1 MSIKRVKTLLDR
13 LNDHCAETLDA
24 AAGFASGR
32 THYEVAIEHMLIK
45 LLEDGSG
52 DLARIFR
59 ALNIDADALWQG
71 MLQHLSKNRSGNA
84 GNPSFSPFML
94 QWFEQAWLNASLY
107 YGHDRIRSGVLFDA
121 LLEMTDRLPGGHF
134 ALLDGISQET
144 LRQEFNA
151 ITQGSVE
158 SLASKHTAPT
168 AASATATD
176 KPGRPGAA
184 ISATPDGGAL
194 AQFTIDVTARARA
207 GEIDPVFGRDN
218 EIRQMVDI
226 LSRRRKNNPILVG
239 EPGVG
244 KTALVEGLALRM
256 VEGKVPEE
264 LLNVSLNIL
273 DLGLLQAGAGVKG
286 EFEKRLKQ
294 VIDEVKMSPV
304 PIILFID
311 EAHTLIGAGGDAGGS
326 DAANLLKPALARGE
340 LRTIAATTWSEYK
353 KYFERDAALARR
365 FQIVKVE
372 EPDIA
377 TAITML
383 SGLKDFYQNHHRV
396 LITDAAIKAAV
407 ELSSRYITGRQLPD
421 KAIDLLDTAAARVRM
436 GQATPPAKVEIAE
449 AQLAHIA
456 RRLSHLDAERKQG
469 ITPPPALLEELNV
482 EMARLQTEL
491 VEARLQ
497 WQIELALVLKLHE
510 HRPAIGEDKDAA
522 AQELTPDMR
531 SNLAA
536 ARQELKANQGKTPY
550 VYSEVDAS
558 VVASVVSD
566 WTGVPVGSMVSDLAL
581 ALLEFDDKMI
591 GRVVGQ
597 DQSVAKIGKTLRARA
612 AGLTRSDAP
621 LGVFLLAGPSGVGK
635 TETARALAEYLFG
648 GERFLIS
655 INMSEYQEAHTVSQ
669 LKGSPPGYVGYGEG
683 GVLTEAVRQ
692 RPYSVVL
699 LDEIE
704 KAHPD
709 VAVMFFQVFDR
720 GVMRDG
726 EGREIDFTNTVILMT
741 SNLGADTTMDMW
753 QKQTTPD
760 IEASPLAEEAPAKG
774 KKSAKA
780 KIDAE
785 QAVLEAIAKAD
796 EAATELPPLSID
808 TVEMAIQQ
816 DLLRFFPQALL
827 ARMQVIP
834 YLPLDKPA
842 LKQIVMLKLDKVALR
857 LQHTH
862 KMQMRCQPE
871 VIEHLAELCQRPEL
885 GARHVD
891 ALIDRQLLPSIARTL
906 LGFMVDD
913 NVPDILSLM
922 MDDNKQ
928 ITCDFLDLAEEVKSS
943 AAVAQAEQVG
953 AA

>member
-1 MSIKRVKTLLDR
+1 MSIQRVKTLLER

-32 THYEVAIEHMLIK
+32 THYEVSIEHLLIK

-52 DLARIFR
+52 DLTRIFR
-59 ALNIDADALWQG
+59 AFNIDADALWQG
-71 MLQHLSKNRSGNA
+71 MLQHLAKNRSGNA
-84 GNPSFSPFML
+84 GKPSFSPFML
-94 QWFEQAWLNASLY
+94 QWFEQAWINASLY

-134 ALLDGISQET
+134 SQLEGISQEV
-144 LRQEFNA
+144 LRKEFKA
-151 ITQGSVE
+151 ITEGSVE
-158 SLASKHTAPT
+158 SIAP
-168 AASATATD
+168 AQPASANENM
-176 KPGRPGAA
+176 GRPGAA
-184 ISATPDGGAL
+184 ISAKPDGGAL

-256 VEGKVPEE
+256 VQGKVPAE
-264 LLNVSLNIL
+264 LCNVSLNIL

-365 FQIVKVE
+365 FQLIKVE

-383 SGLKDFYQNHHRV
+383 SGLKDFYQSHHNV
-396 LITDAAIKAAV
+396 LITDEAIKAAV

-449 AQLAHIA
+449 AELAHIA
-456 RRLSHLDAERKQG
+456 RRLSHLEEESEQG
-469 ITPPPALLEELNV
+469 IEPAAALIEELNA
-482 EMARLQTEL
+482 EMARLQSDL

-497 WQIELALVLKLHE
+497 WQIELALVMKLQE
-510 HRPAIGEDKDAA
+510 QRPEMSDDKEASVKVVTA
-522 AQELTPDMR
+522 EMR

-536 ARQELKANQGKTPY
+536 ARQELKSNQGRSPY

-566 WTGVPVGSMVSDLAL
+566 WTGVPVGSMVSDLAI
-581 ALLEFDDKMI
+581 ALLEFDDKLV

-597 DQSVAKIGKTLRARA
+597 DQAVEKIGKTLRARA

-635 TETARALAEYLFG
+635 TETARAIAEYLFG

-720 GVMRDG
+720 GIMRDG
-726 EGREIDFTNTVILMT
+726 EGREIDFTNTVIIMT
-741 SNLGADTTMDMW
+741 SNLGSDHIMELW
-753 QKQTTPD
+753 QDHLSAQSDEVVPATP
-760 IEASPLAEEAPAKG
+760 ETPAKG
-774 KKSAKA
+774 KKAAKTKTA
-780 KIDAE
+780 DAE
-785 QAVLEAIAKAD
+785 KVVMDNIAAAD
-796 EAATELPPLSID
+796 EPPLLSID
-808 TVEMAIQQ
+808 KVEVEIQPE
-816 DLLRFFPQALL
+816 LLRFFPQALL

-834 YLPLDKPA
+834 FLPLDKQS
-842 LKQIVMLKLDKVALR
+842 LKQIVMLKLDKVAQR
-857 LQHTH
+857 LQETH

-891 ALIDRQLLPSIARTL
+891 ALIDRQLLPNVARTL
-906 LGFMVDD
+906 LGFMVED
-913 NVPDILSLM
+913 NIPDILSLV
-922 MDDNKQ
+922 MDENKQ
-928 ITCDFLDLAEEVKSS
+928 IACDFIDLAEGAKVNKDLTSS
-943 AAVAQAEQVG
+943 GQVVT
-953 AA
+953 A

>member
-1 MSIKRVKTLLDR
+1 MSITRIKTLLER

-32 THYEVAIEHMLIK
+32 THYEVSIEHMLIK

-52 DLARIFR
+52 DLTRIFR
-59 ALNIDADALWQG
+59 AFNIDADTLWQG
-71 MLQHLSKNRSGNA
+71 MLQHLAKNRSGNS
-84 GNPSFSPFML
+84 GKPSFSPFML
-94 QWFEQAWLNASLY
+94 QWFEQAWINASLY
-107 YGHDRIRSGVLFDA
+107 YGHDHIRSGVLFDA
-121 LLEMTDRLPGGHF
+121 LLEIKDRLPGGHF
-134 ALLDGISQET
+134 SLLDGVSQET
-144 LRQEFNA
+144 LRQEFKA
-151 ITQGSVE
+151 ITEGSVE
-158 SLASKHTAPT
+158 SLAATQKQTSS
-168 AASATATD
+168 ASEGA
-176 KPGRPGAA
+176 GRPGAA

-256 VEGKVPEE
+256 VEGKVPQE

-365 FQIVKVE
+365 FQLIKVE

-383 SGLKDFYQNHHRV
+383 SGLKDFYQNHHNV
-396 LITDAAIKAAV
+396 LITDEAIKAAV

-449 AQLAHIA
+449 AELAHIV
-456 RRLSHLDAERKQG
+456 RRMAHLDEESKQG
-469 ITPPPALLEELNV
+469 IEPAVALIDELNA
-482 EMARLQTEL
+482 EMARLQTDL
-491 VEARLQ
+491 AEARLQ
-497 WQIELALVLKLHE
+497 WQIELALVMKLQE
-510 HRPAIGEDKDAA
+510 QRPAMKGEQDAA
-522 AQELTPDMR
+522 VRDVTPEMR

-536 ARQELKANQGKTPY
+536 ARSELKANQGKSPY

-566 WTGVPVGSMVSDLAL
+566 WTGVPVGSMVSDLAI
-581 ALLEFDDKMI
+581 ALLEFDEKLV
-591 GRVVGQ
+591 GRVVGE
-597 DQSVAKIGKTLRARA
+597 DQAVAKIGKTLRARA

-635 TETARALAEYLFG
+635 TETARAIAEYIFG

-726 EGREIDFTNTVILMT
+726 EGREIDFTNTVIIMT
-741 SNLGADTTMDMW
+741 SNLGSDHIMELW
-753 QKQTTPD
+753 QDHLAANSDEAETP
-760 IEASPLAEEAPAKG
+760 AAEVPAKG
-774 KKSAKA
+774 KKAAKA
-780 KIDAE
+780 KTADAE
-785 QAVLEAIAKAD
+785 KAVMGAIASAD
-796 EAATELPPLSID
+796 ELPPLSID
-808 TVEMAIQQ
+808 KIEAEIQP
-816 DLLRFFPQALL
+816 DLLKFFPQALL

-834 YLPLDKPA
+834 FLPLDKQA
-842 LKQIVMLKLDKVALR
+842 LKQIVMLKLDKVAQR
-857 LQHTH
+857 LKETH

-891 ALIDRQLLPSIARTL
+891 ALIDRQLLPNVARTL
-906 LGFMVDD
+906 LGFMVED
-913 NVPDILSLM
+913 NIPDILSLV
-922 MDDNKQ
+922 MDENKQ
-928 ITCDFLDLAEEVKSS
+928 MSCDFLDLEEGDKGKKADTASGQ
-943 AAVAQAEQVG
+943 VATA
-953 AA
+953 

>member
-1 MSIKRVKTLLDR
+1 MSITRIKTLLER

-32 THYEVAIEHMLIK
+32 THYEVSIEHMLIK

-52 DLARIFR
+52 DLTRIFR
-59 ALNIDADALWQG
+59 AFNIDADTLWQG
-71 MLQHLSKNRSGNA
+71 MLQHLAKNRSGNS
-84 GNPSFSPFML
+84 GKPSFSPFML
-94 QWFEQAWLNASLY
+94 QWFEQAWINASLY
-107 YGHDRIRSGVLFDA
+107 YGHDHIRSGVLFDA
-121 LLEMTDRLPGGHF
+121 LLEIKDRLPGGHF
-134 ALLDGISQET
+134 SLLDGVSQET
-144 LRQEFNA
+144 LRQEFKA
-151 ITQGSVE
+151 ITEGSVE
-158 SLASKHTAPT
+158 SLAATQKQTSS
-168 AASATATD
+168 ASEGA
-176 KPGRPGAA
+176 GRPGAA

-256 VEGKVPEE
+256 VEGKVPQE

-365 FQIVKVE
+365 FQLIKVE

-383 SGLKDFYQNHHRV
+383 SGLKDFYQNHHNV
-396 LITDAAIKAAV
+396 LITDEAIKAAV

-449 AQLAHIA
+449 AELAHIV
-456 RRLSHLDAERKQG
+456 RRMAHLDEESKQG
-469 ITPPPALLEELNV
+469 IEPAVALIDELNA
-482 EMARLQTEL
+482 EMARLQTDL
-491 VEARLQ
+491 AEARLQ
-497 WQIELALVLKLHE
+497 WQIELALVMKLQE
-510 HRPAIGEDKDAA
+510 QRPAMKGEQDAA
-522 AQELTPDMR
+522 VRDVTPEMR

-536 ARQELKANQGKTPY
+536 ARSELKANQGKSPY

-566 WTGVPVGSMVSDLAL
+566 WTGVPVGSMVSDLAI
-581 ALLEFDDKMI
+581 ALLEFDEKLV

-597 DQSVAKIGKTLRARA
+597 DQAVAKIGKTLRARA

-635 TETARALAEYLFG
+635 TETARAIAEYIFG

-726 EGREIDFTNTVILMT
+726 EGREIDFTNTVIIMT
-741 SNLGADTTMDMW
+741 SNLGSDHIMELW
-753 QKQTTPD
+753 QDHLAANSDEAETP
-760 IEASPLAEEAPAKG
+760 AAEVPAKG
-774 KKSAKA
+774 KKAAKA
-780 KIDAE
+780 KTADAE
-785 QAVLEAIAKAD
+785 KAVMGAIASAD
-796 EAATELPPLSID
+796 ELPPLSID
-808 TVEMAIQQ
+808 KIEAEIQP
-816 DLLRFFPQALL
+816 DLLKFFPQALL

-834 YLPLDKPA
+834 FLPLDKQA
-842 LKQIVMLKLDKVALR
+842 LKQIVMLKLDKVAQR
-857 LQHTH
+857 LKETH

-891 ALIDRQLLPSIARTL
+891 ALIDRQLLPNVARTL
-906 LGFMVDD
+906 LGFMVED
-913 NVPDILSLM
+913 NIPDILSLV
-922 MDDNKQ
+922 MDENKQ
-928 ITCDFLDLAEEVKSS
+928 MSCDFLDLEEGDKGKKADTASGQ
-943 AAVAQAEQVG
+943 VATA
-953 AA
+953 

>member
-1 MSIKRVKTLLDR
+1 MSITRIKTLLER

-32 THYEVAIEHMLIK
+32 THYEVSVEHMLIK
-45 LLEDGSG
+45 FLEDGSG
-52 DLARIFR
+52 DLTRIFR
-59 ALNIDADALWQG
+59 AFNIDADALWQG
-71 MLQHLSKNRSGNA
+71 MLQHLAKNRSGNS
-84 GNPSFSPFML
+84 GKPSFSPFML
-94 QWFEQAWLNASLY
+94 QWFEQAWINASLY
-107 YGHDRIRSGVLFDA
+107 YGHDHIRSGVLFDA
-121 LLEMTDRLPGGHF
+121 LLEIKDRLPGGHF
-134 ALLDGISQET
+134 SLLDGISQET
-144 LRQEFNA
+144 LRKEFKS
-151 ITQGSVE
+151 ITEGSVE
-158 SLASKHTAPT
+158 SQVSTQKQNS
-168 AASATATD
+168 AASEGA
-176 KPGRPGAA
+176 GRPGTA

-244 KTALVEGLALRM
+244 KTALVEGLALRI

-264 LLNVSLNIL
+264 LRNVGLNIL

-294 VIDEVKMSPV
+294 VIDEVKMSPI

-365 FQIVKVE
+365 FQLIKVE

-383 SGLKDFYQNHHRV
+383 SGLKDFYQNHHNV
-396 LITDAAIKAAV
+396 LITDEAIKAAV

-449 AQLAHIA
+449 AELAHIL
-456 RRLSHLDAERKQG
+456 RRMAHLDEESKQG
-469 ITPPPALLEELNV
+469 IEPAVALIDELNA
-482 EMARLQTEL
+482 EMTRLKSEL
-491 VEARLQ
+491 AEARLQ
-497 WQIELALVLKLHE
+497 WQIELALVMKLQE
-510 HRPAIGEDKDAA
+510 QRPAMKGDKEAA
-522 AQELTPDMR
+522 VRDVTPEMR

-536 ARQELKANQGKTPY
+536 ARSELKANQGKSPY
-550 VYSEVDAS
+550 VYSEVDAG

-566 WTGVPVGSMVSDLAL
+566 WTGVPVGSMVSDLAI
-581 ALLEFDDKMI
+581 ALLEFDDKLV

-597 DQSVAKIGKTLRARA
+597 DQAVAKIGKTLRARA

-635 TETARALAEYLFG
+635 TETARAIAEYIFG

-726 EGREIDFTNTVILMT
+726 EGREIDFTNTVIIMT
-741 SNLGADTTMDMW
+741 SNLGSDHIMELW
-753 QKQTTPD
+753 QDHLAANSDEAETPV
-760 IEASPLAEEAPAKG
+760 AEVPAKG
-774 KKSAKA
+774 KKAAKA
-780 KIDAE
+780 KTGEAE
-785 QAVLEAIAKAD
+785 KAVMDAIASAD
-796 EAATELPPLSID
+796 ELPPLSID
-808 TVEMAIQQ
+808 KIEAEIQP
-816 DLLRFFPQALL
+816 DLLKFFPQALL

-834 YLPLDKPA
+834 FLPLDKQA
-842 LKQIVMLKLDKVALR
+842 LKQIVMLKLDKVAQR
-857 LQHTH
+857 LKDTH

-891 ALIDRQLLPSIARTL
+891 ALIDRQLLPNVARTL
-906 LGFMVDD
+906 LGFMVED
-913 NVPDILSLM
+913 NIPDILSLV
-922 MDDNKQ
+922 MDENKQ
-928 ITCDFLDLAEEVKSS
+928 MSCDFLDLEEDDKGKKADTASGQ
-943 AAVAQAEQVG
+943 VATA
-953 AA
+953 

>member
-1 MSIKRVKTLLDR
+1 MSIQRVKTLLDR
-13 LNDHCAETLDA
+13 LNDHCADTLDA
-24 AAGFASGR
+24 AAGFATAR
-32 THYEVAIEHMLIK
+32 THYEVSIEHLLIK

-59 ALNIDADALWQG
+59 AFNIDADALWQG
-71 MLQHLSKNRSGNA
+71 MLHHLAKNRSGNT
-84 GNPSFSPFML
+84 GKPSFSPFML
-94 QWFEQAWLNASLY
+94 QWFEQAWINASLY
-107 YGHDRIRSGVLFDA
+107 YGHDHIRSGVLFDA
-121 LLEMTDRLPGGHF
+121 LLEMTGRLPGGHF
-134 ALLDGISQET
+134 ALLENISQDV
-144 LRQEFNA
+144 LRKDFKA
-151 ITQGSVE
+151 ITEGSVE
-158 SLASKHTAPT
+158 SLASKQSPQKSEGTE
-168 AASATATD
+168 
-176 KPGRPGAA
+176 RPGAA
-184 ISATPDGGAL
+184 ISAKPDGGAL

-256 VEGKVPEE
+256 VEGKVPQE

-294 VIDEVKMSPV
+294 VIDEVKLSPT

-365 FQIVKVE
+365 FQLIKVE

-383 SGLKDFYQNHHRV
+383 SGLKDFYQSHHRV
-396 LITDAAIKAAV
+396 LITDEAIKAAV

-449 AQLAHIA
+449 AELAHLS
-456 RRLSHLDAERKQG
+456 RRLAHLQEEHEQG
-469 ITPPPALLEELNV
+469 ITPPATLVEELNGTM
-482 EMARLQTEL
+482 ERLQAEL

-497 WQIELALVLKLHE
+497 WQIELALVLKLQDQ
-510 HRPAIGEDKDAA
+510 RPAFGSDKNATR
-522 AQELTPDMR
+522 QEVSAETRSALT
-531 SNLAA
+531 A
-536 ARQELKANQGKTPY
+536 ARQELKDNQGKSPY
-550 VYSEVDAS
+550 VFSEVDAS

-566 WTGVPVGSMVSDLAL
+566 WTGVPVGSMVSDLAI
-581 ALLEFDDKMI
+581 ALLAFDEKLI

-597 DQSVAKIGKTLRARA
+597 DQGVAKIGKTLRARA

-635 TETARALAEYLFG
+635 TETARAVAEYIFG

-709 VAVMFFQVFDR
+709 VAAMFYQVFDR
-720 GVMRDG
+720 GFMRDG
-726 EGREIDFTNTVILMT
+726 EGREIDFTNTVIILT
-741 SNLGADTTMDMW
+741 SNLGSDHIMDLWQSHMTPEAVEALDVAD
-753 QKQTTPD
+753 
-760 IEASPLAEEAPAKG
+760 EAPAKG
-774 KKSAKA
+774 KKAAKA
-780 KIDAE
+780 KASVEAE
-785 QAVLEAIAKAD
+785 KEVIASISTAETQAA
-796 EAATELPPLSID
+796 LSID
-808 TVEMAIQQ
+808 KVEAEIQD
-816 DLLRFFPQALL
+816 DLLKFFPQALL

-834 YLPLDKPA
+834 YLPLDKQS
-842 LKQIVMLKLDKVALR
+842 LKQIVLLKLDKVAQR
-857 LQHTH
+857 LKETH

-871 VIEHLAELCQRPEL
+871 VVEHLAELCQRPEL

-891 ALIDRQLLPSIARTL
+891 ALIDRQLLPNVARTL
-906 LGFMVDD
+906 LGFMVED
-913 NVPDILSLM
+913 NVPDILSLV
-922 MDDNKQ
+922 MDENKQ
-928 ITCDFLDLAEEVKSS
+928 IICDFLDLAADEEKVEGIVP
-943 AAVAQAEQVG
+943 VAQL
-953 AA
+953 AATV

>member
-1 MSIKRVKTLLDR
+1 MSIKRIKSLLDR
-13 LNDHCAETLDA
+13 LNDHCANTLDA

-32 THYEVAIEHMLIK
+32 THYEVSIEHMLIK
-45 LLEDGSG
+45 FLEDGSG

-59 ALNIDADALWQG
+59 AFDIDSDALWQG
-71 MLQHLSKNRSGNA
+71 MLQHLAKNRSGNA
-84 GNPSFSPFML
+84 GKPSFSPFMV
-94 QWFEQAWLNASLY
+94 QWFEQAWINASLY
-107 YGHDRIRSGVLFDA
+107 YGHDHIRSGVLFDA
-121 LLEMTDRLPGGHF
+121 LLEIKDRLPGGHF
-134 ALLDGISQET
+134 SQLDGISQEI
-144 LRQEFNA
+144 LRQEFKA
-151 ITQGSVE
+151 ITEGSVE
-158 SLASKHTAPT
+158 SI
-168 AASATATD
+168 ASA
-176 KPGRPGAA
+176 KPAAANESTGRPGAA

-365 FQIVKVE
+365 FQLVKVE

-383 SGLKDFYQNHHRV
+383 SGLKAFYQNHHRV
-396 LITDAAIKAAV
+396 LITDEAIKAAV

-436 GQATPPAKVEIAE
+436 GQATPPAVVEIAE
-449 AQLAHIA
+449 AELAHIA
-456 RRLSHLDAERKQG
+456 RRLTHLEEEGEQG
-469 ITPPPALLEELNV
+469 LATPDSLIEELNA
-482 EMARLQTEL
+482 EMARRQTEL

-497 WQIELALVLKLHE
+497 WQIELALVQKLQE
-510 HRPAIGEDKDAA
+510 QRPAFQNGDADNI
-522 AQELTPDMR
+522 AQRREVTPEMR
-531 SNLAA
+531 NNLAA
-536 ARQELKANQGKTPY
+536 ARGELKANQGKSPY
-550 VYSEVDAS
+550 VYSEVDAA

-566 WTGVPVGSMVSDLAL
+566 WTGVPVGSMVSDLAI
-581 ALLEFDDKMI
+581 ALLEFDDKLT

-597 DQSVAKIGKTLRARA
+597 DQAVAKIGKTLRARA
-612 AGLTRSDAP
+612 AGLTRSDSP

-635 TETARALAEYLFG
+635 TETARAIAEYLFG

-709 VAVMFFQVFDR
+709 VAAMFYQVFDR
-720 GVMRDG
+720 GFMRDG
-726 EGREIDFTNTVILMT
+726 EGREIDFTNSVIIMT
-741 SNLGADTTMDMW
+741 SNLGADRIMDLW
-753 QKQTTPD
+753 QSHMTPAD
-760 IEASPLAEEAPAKG
+760 ADVVAPAAEAPAKA
-774 KKSAKA
+774 KKGAKA
-780 KIDAE
+780 KAAE
-785 QAVLEAIAKAD
+785 AEKAAQ
-796 EAATELPPLSID
+796 ESVVVANEKPALSID
-808 TVEMAIQQ
+808 KIEAEIQPE
-816 DLLRFFPQALL
+816 LLQFFPQALL

-834 YLPLDKPA
+834 FLPLDRQA
-842 LKQIVMLKLDKVALR
+842 LKLIVSLKLDKVAQR
-857 LQHTH
+857 LLETH
-862 KMQMRCQPE
+862 KMQMRCQPA
-871 VIEHLAELCQRPEL
+871 VIEHLADLCQRPEL

-891 ALIDRQLLPSIARTL
+891 ALIDRQLLPNVARTL
-906 LGFMVDD
+906 LGFMVED
-913 NVPDILSLM
+913 NVPDILSLV
-922 MDDNKQ
+922 MDENKQ
-928 ITCDFLDLAEEVKSS
+928 IACDFIDLADGAMGSEATAQSGQ
-943 AAVAQAEQVG
+943 VATA
-953 AA
+953 

>member
-1 MSIKRVKTLLDR
+1 MSIKRIKTLLER
-13 LNDHCAETLDA
+13 LNDHCADTLDA
-24 AAGFASGR
+24 AAGFASSR
-32 THYEVAIEHMLIK
+32 AHYEVSIEHFLIK
-45 LLEDGSG
+45 LLEDGGG

-59 ALNIDADALWQG
+59 AFNIDSDALWQG
-71 MLQHLSKNRSGNA
+71 MLQHLSRNRSGNA
-84 GNPSFSPFML
+84 GKPSFSPFML
-94 QWFEQAWLNASLY
+94 QWFEQAWINASLY

-134 ALLDGISQET
+134 SLLDGISQET
-144 LRQEFNA
+144 LREQFKA
-151 ITQGSVE
+151 ITEGSVE
-158 SLASKHTAPT
+158 SIAATKSSTASESTVQRH
-168 AASATATD
+168 
-176 KPGRPGAA
+176 GAA

-256 VEGKVPEE
+256 VEGKVPQE
-264 LLNVSLNIL
+264 LLNVRLNIL

-294 VIDEVKMSPV
+294 VIDEVKISPV

-365 FQIVKVE
+365 FQLIKVE
-372 EPDIA
+372 EPSVA

-383 SGLKDFYQNHHRV
+383 SGLKNFYQSHHKV
-396 LITDAAIKAAV
+396 LITDEAIKAAV
-407 ELSSRYITGRQLPD
+407 QLSSRYITGRQLPD

-449 AQLAHIA
+449 AELAHIA
-456 RRLSHLDAERKQG
+456 RRLVHLGEESEQG
-469 ITPPPALLEELNV
+469 IEPEVGLIDELNT
-482 EMARLQTEL
+482 EMARLQADL

-497 WQIELALVLKLHE
+497 WQIELALVSKLQA
-510 HRPAIGEDKDAA
+510 HRPSMEEGAESVKPTAEVRA
-522 AQELTPDMR
+522 SMM
-531 SNLAA
+531 A
-536 ARQELKANQGKTPY
+536 ARQELKANQGKSPY

-566 WTGVPVGSMVSDLAL
+566 WTGVPVGNMVSDLAI
-581 ALLEFDDKMI
+581 ALLEFDDNLI

-597 DQSVAKIGKTLRARA
+597 DQAVAKIGKTLRARA

-635 TETARALAEYLFG
+635 TETARAIADYLFG

-720 GVMRDG
+720 GIMRDG
-726 EGREIDFTNTVILMT
+726 EGREIDFTNTVIIMT
-741 SNLGADTTMDMW
+741 SNLGSDHIMDIW
-753 QKQTTPD
+753 QKHIAP
-760 IEASPLAEEAPAKG
+760 EAEIAESTEAEAPAKG
-774 KKSAKA
+774 KKGAKA
-780 KIDAE
+780 KTADAE
-785 QAVLEAIAKAD
+785 KAVLDSIAAAD
-796 EAATELPPLSID
+796 EPALLSLDKVEAEIQNELLS
-808 TVEMAIQQ
+808 
-816 DLLRFFPQALL
+816 FFPQALL

-834 YLPLDKPA
+834 FLPLDKLS
-842 LKQIVMLKLDKVALR
+842 LKQIVMLKLDKVAQR
-857 LQHTH
+857 LQETH

-891 ALIDRQLLPSIARTL
+891 ALIDRQLLPNVARTL
-906 LGFMVDD
+906 LGFMVED
-913 NVPDILSLM
+913 NIPDILSLTI
-922 MDDNKQ
+922 DENKQ
-928 ITCDFLDLAEEVKSS
+928 IVCDFLDLAEGEKGVGAS
-943 AAVAQAEQVG
+943 AQADQV
-953 AA
+953 ATA

>member
-1 MSIKRVKTLLDR
+1 MSANRIKTLLER

-32 THYEVAIEHMLIK
+32 THYEVSIEHMLIK
-45 LLEDGSG
+45 FLEDGSG
-52 DLARIFR
+52 DLTRIFR
-59 ALNIDADALWQG
+59 VFNIDADTLWQG
-71 MLQHLSKNRSGNA
+71 MLQHLAKNRSGNA
-84 GNPSFSPFML
+84 GKPSFSPFML
-94 QWFEQAWLNASLY
+94 QWFEQAWINASLY
-107 YGHDRIRSGVLFDA
+107 YNHDHIRSGVLFDA
-121 LLEMTDRLPGGHF
+121 LLEIKDRLPGGHF
-134 ALLDGISQET
+134 SLLDGISQET
-144 LRQEFNA
+144 LRQEFKA
-151 ITQGSVE
+151 ITEGSVE
-158 SLASKHTAPT
+158 SITKAQSNATSKSTGQAS
-168 AASATATD
+168 S
-176 KPGRPGAA
+176 A

-256 VEGKVPEE
+256 VEGKVPQE

-365 FQIVKVE
+365 FQLIKVE
-372 EPDIA
+372 EPDVA

-383 SGLKDFYQNHHRV
+383 SGLKDFYQNHHNV
-396 LITDAAIKAAV
+396 LITDEAIKAAV

-449 AQLAHIA
+449 AELAHIV
-456 RRLSHLDAERKQG
+456 RRLAHLDEESKQG
-469 ITPPPALLEELNV
+469 IEPAIALIDELNA
-482 EMARLQTEL
+482 EMARLQSDL
-491 VEARLQ
+491 AEARLQ
-497 WQIELALVLKLHE
+497 WQIELALVMKLQE
-510 HRPAIGEDKDAA
+510 QRPAMKGDKEAA
-522 AQELTPDMR
+522 VRDVTPEMR

-536 ARQELKANQGKTPY
+536 ARSELKANQGKSPY

-566 WTGVPVGSMVSDLAL
+566 WTGVPVGSMVSDLAI
-581 ALLEFDDKMI
+581 ALLEFDDKLV

-597 DQSVAKIGKTLRARA
+597 DQAVAKIGKTLRARA

-635 TETARALAEYLFG
+635 TETARAIAEYIFG

-726 EGREIDFTNTVILMT
+726 EGREIDFTNTVIIMT
-741 SNLGADTTMDMW
+741 SNLGSDHIMELW
-753 QKQTTPD
+753 QDHLAANSEEVETP
-760 IEASPLAEEAPAKG
+760 AAEVPAKG
-774 KKSAKA
+774 KKAAKT
-780 KIDAE
+780 KTGDAE
-785 QAVLEAIAKAD
+785 KAVMDAITSAD
-796 EAATELPPLSID
+796 ELPPLSID
-808 TVEMAIQQ
+808 KIEAEIQP

-834 YLPLDKPA
+834 FLPLDKQA
-842 LKQIVMLKLDKVALR
+842 LKQIVMLKLDKVAQR
-857 LQHTH
+857 LKETH

-891 ALIDRQLLPSIARTL
+891 ALIDRQLLPNVARTL
-906 LGFMVDD
+906 LGFMVED
-913 NVPDILSLM
+913 NIPDILSLV
-922 MDDNKQ
+922 MDENKQ
-928 ITCDFLDLAEEVKSS
+928 MSCDFLDLEESDKGIKADTASGQ
-943 AAVAQAEQVG
+943 VATA
-953 AA
+953 

>member
-1 MSIKRVKTLLDR
+1 MSIKRIKTLLER
-13 LNDHCAETLDA
+13 LNDHCADTLDA

-32 THYEVAIEHMLIK
+32 THYEVSIEHLLIK

-59 ALNIDADALWQG
+59 AFNIDADALWQG
-71 MLQHLSKNRSGNA
+71 MLQHLAKNRSGNA
-84 GNPSFSPFML
+84 GKPSFSPFML
-94 QWFEQAWLNASLY
+94 QWFEQAWINASLY
-107 YGHDRIRSGVLFDA
+107 YGHDHIRSGVLFDA
-121 LLEMTDRLPGGHF
+121 LLEMTGRLPGGHF
-134 ALLDGISQET
+134 AQLDGISQET
-144 LRQEFNA
+144 LRQEFKV
-151 ITQGSVE
+151 ITEGSVE
-158 SLASKHTAPT
+158 SITAAKPT
-168 AASATATD
+168 AASASESA
-176 KPGRPGAA
+176 GRPGAA
-184 ISATPDGGAL
+184 ISPAPDGGAL
-194 AQFTIDVTARARA
+194 AQFTIDVTARAKA

-365 FQIVKVE
+365 FQLIKVE
-372 EPDIA
+372 EPDVA

-383 SGLKDFYQNHHRV
+383 SGLKAFYQNHHRV
-396 LITDAAIKAAV
+396 LITDEAIKAAV

-449 AQLAHIA
+449 AELAHIL
-456 RRLSHLDAERKQG
+456 RRLAHLDEEGEQG
-469 ITPPPALLEELNV
+469 LETPVTLVEELNA
-482 EMARLQTEL
+482 EMARLQSEL

-497 WQIELALVLKLHE
+497 WQIELALVQKLQE
-510 HRPAIGEDKDAA
+510 QRPAFQDGKADKS
-522 AQELTPDMR
+522 AQRPDVTPEMR
-531 SNLAA
+531 GILAA
-536 ARQELKANQGKTPY
+536 ARGELKANQGKSPY

-566 WTGVPVGSMVSDLAL
+566 WTGVPVGSMVSDLAV
-581 ALLEFDDKMI
+581 ALLEFDDNLI

-597 DQSVAKIGKTLRARA
+597 DQAVAKIGKTLRARA
-612 AGLTRSDAP
+612 AGLTRSDSP

-635 TETARALAEYLFG
+635 TETARAIAEYIFG

-709 VAVMFFQVFDR
+709 VAAMFYQVFDR
-720 GVMRDG
+720 GFMRDG
-726 EGREIDFTNTVILMT
+726 EGREIDFTNSVIILT
-741 SNLGADTTMDMW
+741 SNLGSDRIMDIW
-753 QKQTTPD
+753 QSHMEP
-760 IEASPLAEEAPAKG
+760 EAGEEAKPAAEAPAKA
-774 KKSAKA
+774 KKSAKSKA
-780 KIDAE
+780 DAE
-785 QAVLEAIAKAD
+785 KQAPEFNAAPD
-796 EAATELPPLSID
+796 EKPELSID
-808 TVEMAIQQ
+808 KVEAEIQPE
-816 DLLRFFPQALL
+816 LLQFFPQALL

-834 YLPLDKPA
+834 YLPLDRQA
-842 LKQIVMLKLDKVALR
+842 LKQIVSLKLDKVAQR
-857 LQHTH
+857 LQETH
-862 KMQMRCQPE
+862 KMQMRCQPA
-871 VIEHLAELCQRPEL
+871 VIEHLADLCQRPEL

-891 ALIDRQLLPSIARTL
+891 ALIDRQLLPNVARTL
-906 LGFMVDD
+906 LGFMVED
-913 NVPDILSLM
+913 NVPDILSLV
-922 MDDNKQ
+922 MDENKQ
-928 ITCDFLDLAEEVKSS
+928 ITCDFLDLAESEVTGEAHTKAGQV
-943 AAVAQAEQVG
+943 AAA
-953 AA
+953 

>member
-1 MSIKRVKTLLDR
+1 MSVKRIKTLLER
-13 LNDHCAETLDA
+13 LNDHCADTLDA

-32 THYEVAIEHMLIK
+32 THYEVSIEHLLIK

-52 DLARIFR
+52 DLTRIFR
-59 ALNIDADALWQG
+59 AFNIDADTLWQG
-71 MLQHLSKNRSGNA
+71 MLQHLAKNRSGNA
-84 GNPSFSPFML
+84 GKPSFSPFML
-94 QWFEQAWLNASLY
+94 QWFEQAWINASLY

-121 LLEMTDRLPGGHF
+121 LLEIKDRLPGGHF
-134 ALLDGISQET
+134 SQLDGISQET
-144 LRQEFNA
+144 LRQEFQS
-151 ITQGSVE
+151 ITDGSVE
-158 SLASKHTAPT
+158 SIVAAKSTAEGG
-168 AASATATD
+168 SAE
-176 KPGRPGAA
+176 RPSAA
-184 ISATPDGGAL
+184 ISPVPDGGAL

-264 LLNVSLNIL
+264 LLNVGLNIL

-365 FQIVKVE
+365 FQLIKVE
-372 EPDIA
+372 EPSVA

-396 LITDAAIKAAV
+396 LITDEAIKAAV

-436 GQATPPAKVEIAE
+436 GQATPPAIVEIAE
-449 AQLAHIA
+449 AELAHIE
-456 RRLSHLDAERKQG
+456 RRLAHLEEEGEQG
-469 ITPPPALLEELNV
+469 ITTPDSLLEELNA
-482 EMARLQTEL
+482 EKTRLQSEL

-497 WQIELALVLKLHE
+497 WQIELALVSKLQE
-510 HRPAIGEDKDAA
+510 QRPAFQNIKANKDARR
-522 AQELTPDMR
+522 QDVTPEMR
-531 SNLAA
+531 SILAA
-536 ARQELKANQGKTPY
+536 ARSELKANQGKSPY
-550 VYSEVDAS
+550 VHSEVDAS

-566 WTGVPVGSMVSDLAL
+566 WTGVPVGSMVSDLAI
-581 ALLEFDDKMI
+581 ALLEFDDKLT

-597 DQSVAKIGKTLRARA
+597 DGAVAKIGKTLRARA
-612 AGLTRSDAP
+612 AGLTRSDSP

-635 TETARALAEYLFG
+635 TETARAIAEYIFG

-709 VAVMFFQVFDR
+709 VAAMFYQVFDR
-720 GVMRDG
+720 GSMRDG
-726 EGREIDFTNTVILMT
+726 EGREIDFTNCVIILT
-741 SNLGADTTMDMW
+741 SNLGSDRIMELW
-753 QKQTTPD
+753 QEHMAP
-760 IEASPLAEEAPAKG
+760 EASDETETPAKARKG
-774 KKSAKA
+774 AKA
-780 KIDAE
+780 KTVEAE
-785 QAVLEAIAKAD
+785 KATTDSIAAD
-796 EAATELPPLSID
+796 DRVSTLSID
-808 TVEMAIQQ
+808 KVEAEIQP

-834 YLPLDKPA
+834 YLPLDRQA
-842 LKQIVMLKLDKVALR
+842 LKQIVSLKLDKVAQR
-857 LQHTH
+857 LQETH
-862 KMQMRCQPE
+862 KMQMRCQPD
-871 VIEHLAELCQRPEL
+871 VIEHLADLCQRPEL

-891 ALIDRQLLPSIARTL
+891 ALIDRQLLPNVARTL
-906 LGFMVDD
+906 LGFMVED
-913 NVPDILSLM
+913 NVPDILSLII
-922 MDDNKQ
+922 DEKKQ
-928 ITCDFLDLAEEVKSS
+928 IACDFLDLSGDSTEDGV
-943 AAVAQAEQVG
+943 VAQSGQV
-953 AA
+953 ATA

>member
-1 MSIKRVKTLLDR
+1 MSVKRVKTLLER

-32 THYEVAIEHMLIK
+32 THYEVSIEHMLIK

-59 ALNIDADALWQG
+59 AFNIDADALWQG
-71 MLQHLSKNRSGNA
+71 MLQHLAKNRSGNA
-84 GNPSFSPFML
+84 GKPSFSPFML

-134 ALLDGISQET
+134 SLLEGISQET
-144 LRQEFNA
+144 LRQEFKA
-151 ITQGSVE
+151 ITEGSVE
-158 SLASKHTAPT
+158 SIASKQTSAP
-168 AASATATD
+168 ALAKES
-176 KPGRPGAA
+176 GRAGAA
-184 ISATPDGGAL
+184 ISATQDGGAL
-194 AQFTIDVTARARA
+194 AQFTIDVTARAKA

-218 EIRQMVDI
+218 EIRQMIDI

-256 VEGKVPEE
+256 VQGKVPEE

-365 FQIVKVE
+365 FQLIKVE
-372 EPDIA
+372 EPDVA

-383 SGLKDFYQNHHRV
+383 SGLKDFYQSHHRV
-396 LITDAAIKAAV
+396 LITDGAIKAAV

-449 AQLAHIA
+449 AQLAHIE
-456 RRLSHLDAERKQG
+456 RRLSHLSDENKQG
-469 ITPPPALLEELNV
+469 IEAVAGLLDELN
-482 EMARLQTEL
+482 EEAARLQSEL

-497 WQIELALVLKLHE
+497 WQIELALVMKLQE
-510 HRPAIGEDKDAA
+510 QRPDMAADKNAEIKD
-522 AQELTPDMR
+522 LTPEMR

-550 VYSEVDAS
+550 VHSEVDAS

-566 WTGVPVGSMVSDLAL
+566 WTGVPVGSMVSDLAV

-741 SNLGADTTMDMW
+741 SNLGSDHIMDMW
-753 QKQTTPD
+753 QKHMTPEVEE
-760 IEASPLAEEAPAKG
+760 IAAAEETPSKG
-774 KKSAKA
+774 KKSAKG
-780 KIDAE
+780 KVDAE
-785 QAVLEAIAKAD
+785 KAAP
-796 EAATELPPLSID
+796 ETLAAAEIPPLSID
-808 TVEMAIQQ
+808 KVEADIQD

-834 YLPLDKPA
+834 YLPLDKQA
-842 LKQIVMLKLDKVALR
+842 LKQIVMLKLDKVAQR
-857 LQHTH
+857 LQETH

-871 VIEHLAELCQRPEL
+871 VIEHLAQLCQRPEL

-891 ALIDRQLLPSIARTL
+891 ALIERQLLPNVARTL
-906 LGFMVDD
+906 LGFMVED
-913 NVPDILSLM
+913 NIPDILSLIV
-922 MDDNKQ
+922 DENKQ
-928 ITCDFLDLAEEVKSS
+928 IACDFLDLAEEVKGS
-943 AAVAQAEQVG
+943 APAAQAGQM
-953 AA
+953 ATAQ

>member
-1 MSIKRVKTLLDR
+1 MSITRIKTLLER

-32 THYEVAIEHMLIK
+32 THYEVSIEHMLIK

-52 DLARIFR
+52 DLTRIFR
-59 ALNIDADALWQG
+59 AFNIDADTLWQG
-71 MLQHLSKNRSGNA
+71 MLQHLAKNRSGNS
-84 GNPSFSPFML
+84 GKPSFSPFML
-94 QWFEQAWLNASLY
+94 QWFEQAWINASLY
-107 YGHDRIRSGVLFDA
+107 YGHDHIRSGVLFDA
-121 LLEMTDRLPGGHF
+121 LLEIKDRLPGGHF
-134 ALLDGISQET
+134 SLLDGVSQET
-144 LRQEFNA
+144 LRQEFKA
-151 ITQGSVE
+151 ITEGSVE
-158 SLASKHTAPT
+158 SLAATQKQTSS
-168 AASATATD
+168 ASEGA
-176 KPGRPGAA
+176 GRPGAA

-256 VEGKVPEE
+256 VEGKVPQE

-365 FQIVKVE
+365 FQLIKVE

-383 SGLKDFYQNHHRV
+383 SGLKDFYQNHHNV
-396 LITDAAIKAAV
+396 LITDEAIKAAV

-449 AQLAHIA
+449 AELAHIV
-456 RRLSHLDAERKQG
+456 RRMAHLDEESKQG
-469 ITPPPALLEELNV
+469 IEPAVALIDELNA
-482 EMARLQTEL
+482 EMARLQTDL
-491 VEARLQ
+491 AEARLQ
-497 WQIELALVLKLHE
+497 WQIELALVMKLQE
-510 HRPAIGEDKDAA
+510 QRPAMKGEQDAA
-522 AQELTPDMR
+522 VRDVTPEMR

-536 ARQELKANQGKTPY
+536 ARSELKANQGKSPY

-566 WTGVPVGSMVSDLAL
+566 WTGVPVGSMVSDLAI
-581 ALLEFDDKMI
+581 ALLEFDEKLV

-597 DQSVAKIGKTLRARA
+597 DQAVAKIGKTLRARA

-635 TETARALAEYLFG
+635 TETARAIAEYIFG

-726 EGREIDFTNTVILMT
+726 EGREIDFTNTVIIMT
-741 SNLGADTTMDMW
+741 SNLGSDHIMELW
-753 QKQTTPD
+753 QDHLAANSDEAETP
-760 IEASPLAEEAPAKG
+760 AAEVPAKG
-774 KKSAKA
+774 KKAAKA
-780 KIDAE
+780 KTADAE
-785 QAVLEAIAKAD
+785 KAVMGAIASAD
-796 EAATELPPLSID
+796 ELPPLSID
-808 TVEMAIQQ
+808 KIEAEIQP
-816 DLLRFFPQALL
+816 DLLKFFPQALL

-834 YLPLDKPA
+834 FLPLDKQA
-842 LKQIVMLKLDKVALR
+842 LKQIVMLKLDKVAQR
-857 LQHTH
+857 LKETH

-891 ALIDRQLLPSIARTL
+891 ALIDRQLLPNVARTL
-906 LGFMVDD
+906 LGFMVED
-913 NVPDILSLM
+913 NIPDILSLV
-922 MDDNKQ
+922 MDENKQ
-928 ITCDFLDLAEEVKSS
+928 MSCDFLDLEEGDKGKKAD
-943 AAVAQAEQVG
+943 AASGQVATA
-953 AA
+953 

>member
-1 MSIKRVKTLLDR
+1 MSISRIKTLLDR

-32 THYEVAIEHMLIK
+32 THYEVSIEHMLIK
-45 LLEDGSG
+45 FLEDGSG
-52 DLARIFR
+52 DLTRIFR
-59 ALNIDADALWQG
+59 AFNIDADTLWQG

-84 GNPSFSPFML
+84 GKPSFSPFML
-94 QWFEQAWLNASLY
+94 QWFEQAWINASLH
-107 YGHDRIRSGVLFDA
+107 YGHDHIRSGVLFDA
-121 LLEMTDRLPGGHF
+121 LLEIKDRLPGGHF
-134 ALLDGISQET
+134 SLLDGISQET
-144 LRQEFNA
+144 LRQEFKA
-151 ITQGSVE
+151 ITEGSVE
-158 SLASKHTAPT
+158 SLASTQKQTAP
-168 AASATATD
+168 AKAGA
-176 KPGRPGAA
+176 GRPAA
-184 ISATPDGGAL
+184 DISATPDGGAL

-256 VEGKVPEE
+256 VEGRVPEE
-264 LLNVSLNIL
+264 LRNVSLNIL

-294 VIDEVKMSPV
+294 VIDEVKASPV

-340 LRTIAATTWSEYK
+340 LRTVAATTWSEYK

-365 FQIVKVE
+365 FQLIKVE

-383 SGLKDFYQNHHRV
+383 SGLKGFYQSHHNV
-396 LITDAAIKAAV
+396 LITDEAIKAAV

-449 AQLAHIA
+449 AELAHIV
-456 RRLSHLDAERKQG
+456 RRLAHLDDESKQG
-469 ITPPPALLEELNV
+469 IEPAVALIDELNA
-482 EMARLQTEL
+482 EMARLQSEL
-491 VEARLQ
+491 AEARVQ
-497 WQIELALVLKLHE
+497 WQIELALVMKLQE
-510 HRPAIGEDKDAA
+510 QRPAVNGDKDAPVRDV
-522 AQELTPDMR
+522 TPEMR

-536 ARQELKANQGKTPY
+536 ARSELKANQGKSPY
-550 VYSEVDAS
+550 VYSEVDAG

-566 WTGVPVGSMVSDLAL
+566 WTGVPVGSMVSDLAI
-581 ALLEFDDKMI
+581 ALLEFDDKLV

-597 DQSVAKIGKTLRARA
+597 DQAVAKIGKTLRARA

-635 TETARALAEYLFG
+635 TETARAVAEYIFG

-726 EGREIDFTNTVILMT
+726 EGREIDFTNTVIIMT
-741 SNLGADTTMDMW
+741 SNLGSDHIMELW
-753 QKQTTPD
+753 QD
-760 IEASPLAEEAPAKG
+760 HLSAGSEEAEAPAAETP
-774 KKSAKA
+774 AKA
-780 KIDAE
+780 KKTAKGKTADAE
-785 QAVLEAIAKAD
+785 KEVMDKLAAAD
-796 EAATELPPLSID
+796 EAPQLSID
-808 TVEMAIQQ
+808 KIEAEIQP

-834 YLPLDKPA
+834 FLPLDKQA
-842 LKQIVMLKLDKVALR
+842 LKQIVMLKLDKVAQR
-857 LQHTH
+857 LKDTH

-891 ALIDRQLLPSIARTL
+891 ALIDRQLLPNVARTL
-906 LGFMVDD
+906 LGFMVED
-913 NVPDILSLM
+913 NIPDILSLV
-922 MDDNKQ
+922 MDENKQ
-928 ITCDFLDLAEEVKSS
+928 MACEFLDLAEDAKGE
-943 AAVAQAEQVG
+943 AVPAQTNQVTT
-953 AA
+953 A

>member
-1 MSIKRVKTLLDR
+1 MSITRIKTLLER
-13 LNDHCAETLDA
+13 LNDHSAETLDA

-32 THYEVAIEHMLIK
+32 THYEVSIEHMLIK
-45 LLEDGSG
+45 FLEDGSG
-52 DLARIFR
+52 DLTRIFR
-59 ALNIDADALWQG
+59 AFNIDADSLWQG
-71 MLQHLSKNRSGNA
+71 MLQHLAKNRSGNS
-84 GNPSFSPFML
+84 GKPSFSPFML
-94 QWFEQAWLNASLY
+94 QWFEQAWINASLY
-107 YGHDRIRSGVLFDA
+107 YGHDHIRSGVLFDA
-121 LLEMTDRLPGGHF
+121 LLEIKDRLPGGHF
-134 ALLDGISQET
+134 SLLDGISQET
-144 LRQEFNA
+144 LRREFKS
-151 ITQGSVE
+151 ITEGSVE
-158 SLASKHTAPT
+158 SLASTQSQ
-168 AASATATD
+168 ASVTNEGA
-176 KPGRPGAA
+176 GRPGAA

-264 LLNVSLNIL
+264 LRNVGLNIL

-294 VIDEVKMSPV
+294 VIDEVKVSPV

-365 FQIVKVE
+365 FQLIKVE

-383 SGLKDFYQNHHRV
+383 SGLKAFYQNHHNV
-396 LITDAAIKAAV
+396 LITDEAIKAAV

-449 AQLAHIA
+449 AELAHIV
-456 RRLSHLDAERKQG
+456 RRLAHLDEESKQG
-469 ITPPPALLEELNV
+469 IEPAVSLIDELNA
-482 EMARLQTEL
+482 EMARLQSDL
-491 VEARLQ
+491 AEARLQ
-497 WQIELALVLKLHE
+497 WQIELALVMKLNE
-510 HRPAIGEDKDAA
+510 QRPSMNGEKDEAVREVSA
-522 AQELTPDMR
+522 EMR
-531 SNLAA
+531 NNLAA
-536 ARQELKANQGKTPY
+536 ARSELKANQGKSPY
-550 VYSEVDAS
+550 VFSEVDAS

-566 WTGVPVGSMVSDLAL
+566 WTGVPVGSMVSDLAI
-581 ALLEFDDKMI
+581 ALLEFDDKLV

-597 DQSVAKIGKTLRARA
+597 DQAVAKIGKTLRARA

-635 TETARALAEYLFG
+635 TETARAIAEYIFG

-726 EGREIDFTNTVILMT
+726 EGREIDFTNTVIIMT
-741 SNLGADTTMDMW
+741 SNLGSDHIMDLW
-753 QKQTTPD
+753 QDHLAANSVDVETP
-760 IEASPLAEEAPAKG
+760 AAEVPAKG
-774 KKSAKA
+774 KKAAKTKTA
-780 KIDAE
+780 DAE
-785 QAVLEAIAKAD
+785 KAVMDSITSAD
-796 EAATELPPLSID
+796 ELPPLSID
-808 TVEMAIQQ
+808 KIEAEIQP
-816 DLLRFFPQALL
+816 DLLKFFPQALL

-834 YLPLDKPA
+834 FLPLDKQA
-842 LKQIVMLKLDKVALR
+842 LKQIVMLKLDKVAQR
-857 LQHTH
+857 LKETH

-891 ALIDRQLLPSIARTL
+891 ALIDRQLLPNVARTL
-906 LGFMVDD
+906 LGFMVED
-913 NVPDILSLM
+913 NIPDILSLI
-922 MDDNKQ
+922 MDENKQ
-928 ITCDFLDLAEEVKSS
+928 MSCDFLDLEEGEKGIKADTASGQMTT
-943 AAVAQAEQVG
+943 A
-953 AA
+953 

>member
-1 MSIKRVKTLLDR
+1 MSITRIKTLLER

-32 THYEVAIEHMLIK
+32 THYEVSIEHMLIK
-45 LLEDGSG
+45 FLEDGSG
-52 DLARIFR
+52 DLTRIFR
-59 ALNIDADALWQG
+59 AFNIDADTLWQG
-71 MLQHLSKNRSGNA
+71 MLQHLAKNRSGNS
-84 GNPSFSPFML
+84 GKPSFSPFML
-94 QWFEQAWLNASLY
+94 QWFEQAWINASLY
-107 YGHDRIRSGVLFDA
+107 YGHDHIRSGVLFDA
-121 LLEMTDRLPGGHF
+121 LLEIKDRLPGGHF
-134 ALLDGISQET
+134 SLLDGIPQET
-144 LRQEFNA
+144 LRQDFRS
-151 ITQGSVE
+151 ITEGSVE
-158 SLASKHTAPT
+158 SLASTQKQ
-168 AASATATD
+168 ASNVSE
-176 KPGRPGAA
+176 GAGKSGA
-184 ISATPDGGAL
+184 SISATPDGGAL

-256 VEGKVPEE
+256 VEGKVPQE

-294 VIDEVKMSPV
+294 VIDEVKMSPI

-365 FQIVKVE
+365 FQLIKVE

-383 SGLKDFYQNHHRV
+383 SGLKDFYQNHHNV
-396 LITDAAIKAAV
+396 LITDEAIKAAV

-449 AQLAHIA
+449 AELAHIV
-456 RRLSHLDAERKQG
+456 RRLAHLDEESKQG
-469 ITPPPALLEELNV
+469 IEPATALIDELNA
-482 EMARLQTEL
+482 EMARLQSDL
-491 VEARLQ
+491 AEARLQ
-497 WQIELALVLKLHE
+497 WQIELTLVMKLQE
-510 HRPAIGEDKDAA
+510 QRPAMKGDKEAA
-522 AQELTPDMR
+522 VRDVTPEMR

-536 ARQELKANQGKTPY
+536 ARSELKANQGKSPY

-566 WTGVPVGSMVSDLAL
+566 WTGVPVGSMVSDLAI
-581 ALLEFDDKMI
+581 ALLEFDDKLV

-597 DQSVAKIGKTLRARA
+597 DQAVAKIGKTLRARA

-635 TETARALAEYLFG
+635 TETARAIAEYIFG

-726 EGREIDFTNTVILMT
+726 EGREIDFTNTVIIMT
-741 SNLGADTTMDMW
+741 SNLGSDHIMELWQDHLAANSAEVETPAD
-753 QKQTTPD
+753 
-760 IEASPLAEEAPAKG
+760 EVPAKG
-774 KKSAKA
+774 KKAAKTKTA
-780 KIDAE
+780 DAE
-785 QAVLEAIAKAD
+785 KAVMDAIASAD
-796 EAATELPPLSID
+796 ELPPLSID
-808 TVEMAIQQ
+808 KIEAEIQP
-816 DLLRFFPQALL
+816 DLLKFFPQALL

-834 YLPLDKPA
+834 FLPLDKQA
-842 LKQIVMLKLDKVALR
+842 LKQIVMLKLDKVAQR
-857 LQHTH
+857 LKETH

-891 ALIDRQLLPSIARTL
+891 ALIDRQLLPNVARTL
-906 LGFMVDD
+906 LGFMVED
-913 NVPDILSLM
+913 NIPDILSLV
-922 MDDNKQ
+922 MDENKQ
-928 ITCDFLDLAEEVKSS
+928 MSCDFLDLEEGDKGKKAGTASGQ
-943 AAVAQAEQVG
+943 VATA
-953 AA
+953 

>member
-1 MSIKRVKTLLDR
+1 
-13 LNDHCAETLDA
+13 
-24 AAGFASGR
+24 
-32 THYEVAIEHMLIK
+32 
-45 LLEDGSG
+45 
-52 DLARIFR
+52 
-59 ALNIDADALWQG
+59 
-71 MLQHLSKNRSGNA
+71 
-84 GNPSFSPFML
+84 
-94 QWFEQAWLNASLY
+94 
-107 YGHDRIRSGVLFDA
+107 
-121 LLEMTDRLPGGHF
+121 
-134 ALLDGISQET
+134 
-144 LRQEFNA
+144 
-151 ITQGSVE
+151 
-158 SLASKHTAPT
+158 
-168 AASATATD
+168 
-176 KPGRPGAA
+176 
-184 ISATPDGGAL
+184 
-194 AQFTIDVTARARA
+194 
-207 GEIDPVFGRDN
+207 
-218 EIRQMVDI
+218 
-226 LSRRRKNNPILVG
+226 
-239 EPGVG
+239 
-244 KTALVEGLALRM
+244 
-256 VEGKVPEE
+256 
-264 LLNVSLNIL
+264 
-273 DLGLLQAGAGVKG
+273 
-286 EFEKRLKQ
+286 
-294 VIDEVKMSPV
+294 MSPV

-365 FQIVKVE
+365 FQLIKVE

-383 SGLKDFYQNHHRV
+383 SGLKDFYQNHHNV
-396 LITDAAIKAAV
+396 LITDEAIKAAV

-449 AQLAHIA
+449 AELAHIV
-456 RRLSHLDAERKQG
+456 RRLAHLDEESKQG
-469 ITPPPALLEELNV
+469 IEPAIALIDELNA
-482 EMARLQTEL
+482 EMARLQSDL
-491 VEARLQ
+491 AEARLQ
-497 WQIELALVLKLHE
+497 WQIELTLVMKLQE
-510 HRPAIGEDKDAA
+510 QRPAMKGDKEAA
-522 AQELTPDMR
+522 VRDVTPEMR

-536 ARQELKANQGKTPY
+536 ARSELKANQGKSPY

-566 WTGVPVGSMVSDLAL
+566 WTGVPVGSMVSDLAI
-581 ALLEFDDKMI
+581 ALLEFDDKLV

-597 DQSVAKIGKTLRARA
+597 DQAVAKIGKTLRARA

-635 TETARALAEYLFG
+635 TETARAIAEYIFG

-726 EGREIDFTNTVILMT
+726 EGREIDFTNTVIIMT
-741 SNLGADTTMDMW
+741 SNLGSDHIMELW
-753 QKQTTPD
+753 QDHLAANSAEAETPAT
-760 IEASPLAEEAPAKG
+760 EVPTKG
-774 KKSAKA
+774 KKAAKA
-780 KIDAE
+780 KTADAE
-785 QAVLEAIAKAD
+785 KAVMDAIASAD
-796 EAATELPPLSID
+796 ELPPLSID
-808 TVEMAIQQ
+808 KIEAEIQP
-816 DLLRFFPQALL
+816 DLLKFFPQALL

-834 YLPLDKPA
+834 FLPLDKQA
-842 LKQIVMLKLDKVALR
+842 LKQIVMLKLDKVAQR
-857 LQHTH
+857 LKETH

-891 ALIDRQLLPSIARTL
+891 ALIDRQLLPNVARTL
-906 LGFMVDD
+906 LGFMVED
-913 NVPDILSLM
+913 NIPDILSLV
-922 MDDNKQ
+922 MDENKQ
-928 ITCDFLDLAEEVKSS
+928 MSCDFLDLEEGDKGKKAGTASGQ
-943 AAVAQAEQVG
+943 VATA
-953 AA
+953 

>member
-1 MSIKRVKTLLDR
+1 MSIKRIKSLLDR
-13 LNDHCAETLDA
+13 LNDHCANTLDA
-24 AAGFASGR
+24 AAGFANGR
-32 THYEVAIEHMLIK
+32 THYEVSIEHLLIK

-59 ALNIDADALWQG
+59 AFNIDADALWQG
-71 MLQHLSKNRSGNA
+71 MLQHLLKNRSGNA
-84 GNPSFSPFML
+84 GKPSFSPFML
-94 QWFEQAWLNASLY
+94 QWFEQAWINASLY

-121 LLEMTDRLPGGHF
+121 LLEIKDRLPGGHF
-134 ALLDGISQET
+134 SQLDGISQEI

-151 ITQGSVE
+151 ITEGSVE
-158 SLASKHTAPT
+158 SI
-168 AASATATD
+168 ASAKSSSANESV
-176 KPGRPGAA
+176 GRHGAA
-184 ISATPDGGAL
+184 ISATLDGGAL

-294 VIDEVKMSPV
+294 VIDEVKISPV

-365 FQIVKVE
+365 FQLIKVE

-383 SGLKDFYQNHHRV
+383 SGLKNFYQNHHRV
-396 LITDAAIKAAV
+396 LITDEAIKAAV

-436 GQATPPAKVEIAE
+436 GQATPPAAVEIAE
-449 AQLAHIA
+449 AELAHIT
-456 RRLSHLDAERKQG
+456 RRLAHLEEEGEQG
-469 ITPPPALLEELNV
+469 IETPNALIEELNA
-482 EMARLQTEL
+482 EMARLQSDL

-497 WQIELALVLKLHE
+497 WQIELALVLKLQE
-510 HRPAIGEDKDAA
+510 QRPAFQDIKADKNTER
-522 AQELTPDMR
+522 QGVTPEIR
-531 SNLAA
+531 SSLVA
-536 ARQELKANQGKTPY
+536 ARGELKANQGKSPY
-550 VYSEVDAS
+550 VYSEVDAG

-566 WTGVPVGSMVSDLAL
+566 WTGVPVGSMVSDLAI
-581 ALLEFDDKMI
+581 ALLEFDDKLTD
-591 GRVVGQ
+591 RVVGQ
-597 DQSVAKIGKTLRARA
+597 DQAIAKIGKTLRARA
-612 AGLTRSDAP
+612 AGLTRSDSP

-635 TETARALAEYLFG
+635 TETARAIAEYLFG

-692 RPYSVVL
+692 RPYSVIL

-709 VAVMFFQVFDR
+709 VAAMFYQVFDR
-720 GVMRDG
+720 GFMRDG
-726 EGREIDFTNTVILMT
+726 EGREIDFTNSVIILT
-741 SNLGADTTMDMW
+741 SNLGADHIMDLW
-753 QKQTTPD
+753 QNHITP
-760 IEASPLAEEAPAKG
+760 EGGNEVTPAAGITVKTKKG
-774 KKSAKA
+774 AKA
-780 KIDAE
+780 KTAE
-785 QAVLEAIAKAD
+785 AEKAAPETIAA
-796 EAATELPPLSID
+796 ENEQPALSID
-808 TVEMAIQQ
+808 KVEAEIQPE
-816 DLLRFFPQALL
+816 LLQFFPQALL

-834 YLPLDKPA
+834 FLPLDRQA
-842 LKQIVMLKLDKVALR
+842 LKQIVTLKLDKVAQR
-857 LQHTH
+857 LQETH
-862 KMQMRCQPE
+862 KMQMRCQPA
-871 VIEHLAELCQRPEL
+871 VIEHLADLCQRPEL

-891 ALIDRQLLPSIARTL
+891 VLIDRQLLPNVARTL
-906 LGFMVDD
+906 LGFMVED
-913 NVPDILSLM
+913 NVPDILSLV
-922 MDDNKQ
+922 MDENKQ
-928 ITCDFLDLAEEVKSS
+928 IACDFLDVADN
-943 AAVAQAEQVG
+943 AAVSNVTGHSEQV
-953 AA
+953 AAA

>member
-1 MSIKRVKTLLDR
+1 MSVKRVKTLLER
-13 LNDHCAETLDA
+13 LNDHCADMLDA

-32 THYEVAIEHMLIK
+32 THYEVSIEHLLIK

-59 ALNIDADALWQG
+59 AFNIDSDTLWQG
-71 MLQHLSKNRSGNA
+71 MLQHLAKNRSGNA
-84 GNPSFSPFML
+84 GKPSFSPFML
-94 QWFEQAWLNASLY
+94 QWFEQAWINASLY
-107 YGHDRIRSGVLFDA
+107 YGHDQIRSGVLFDA
-121 LLEMTDRLPGGHF
+121 LLEIKDRLPGGHF
-134 ALLDGISQET
+134 SQLDGISQET
-144 LRQEFNA
+144 LRQEFKA
-151 ITQGSVE
+151 ITEGSVE
-158 SLASKHTAPT
+158 GIAST
-168 AASATATD
+168 
-176 KPGRPGAA
+176 KPAITNESITRPGAA

-365 FQIVKVE
+365 FQLVKVE
-372 EPDIA
+372 EPDVA

-396 LITDAAIKAAV
+396 LITDEAIKAAV

-436 GQATPPAKVEIAE
+436 GRATPPAKVEIAE
-449 AQLAHIA
+449 AELAHIA
-456 RRLSHLDAERKQG
+456 RRLAHLEEEGVQG
-469 ITPPPALLEELNV
+469 IATPEALIEELNA
-482 EMARLQTEL
+482 EMVRLQAEL
-491 VEARLQ
+491 AEARLQ
-497 WQIELALVLKLHE
+497 WQIELALVQKLQE
-510 HRPAIGEDKDAA
+510 QRPAFQNGKADKS
-522 AQELTPDMR
+522 AQRQDVTPEMR
-531 SNLAA
+531 SSLAA
-536 ARQELKANQGKTPY
+536 ARGELKANQGKSPY

-566 WTGVPVGSMVSDLAL
+566 WTGVPVGSMVSDLAI
-581 ALLEFDDKMI
+581 ALLEFDDNLI

-597 DQSVAKIGKTLRARA
+597 DQAVAKIGKTLRARA
-612 AGLTRSDAP
+612 AGLTRSDSP

-635 TETARALAEYLFG
+635 TETARAIAEYIFG

-709 VAVMFFQVFDR
+709 VAAMFYQVFDR
-720 GVMRDG
+720 GFMRDG
-726 EGREIDFTNTVILMT
+726 EGREIDFTNSVIILT
-741 SNLGADTTMDMW
+741 SNLGSDRIMELWQNHLAPEADEEVTTAADV
-753 QKQTTPD
+753 
-760 IEASPLAEEAPAKG
+760 PAKP
-774 KKSAKA
+774 KKSK
-780 KIDAE
+780 KIRAGESE
-785 QAVLEAIAKAD
+785 QAVLDSIASAN
-796 EAATELPPLSID
+796 EQPALSID
-808 TVEMAIQQ
+808 KVEAEIQRE
-816 DLLRFFPQALL
+816 LLQFFPQALL

-834 YLPLDKPA
+834 YLPLDQQA
-842 LKQIVMLKLDKVALR
+842 LKQIVALKLDKVAQR
-857 LQHTH
+857 LQETH
-862 KMQMRCQPE
+862 KMQMRCQPA
-871 VIEHLAELCQRPEL
+871 VIEHLADLCQRPEL

-891 ALIDRQLLPSIARTL
+891 ALIDRQLLPNVARTL
-906 LGFMVDD
+906 LGFMVED
-913 NVPDILSLM
+913 NVPDILSLV
-922 MDDNKQ
+922 MDENKQ
-928 ITCDFLDLAEEVKSS
+928 VSCDFLDFCDDTSGNDANIQMGRLAT
-943 AAVAQAEQVG
+943 A
-953 AA
+953 

>member
-1 MSIKRVKTLLDR
+1 MSVKRIKTLLEK
-13 LNDHCAETLDA
+13 LNDHCADTLDA

-32 THYEVAIEHMLIK
+32 THYEVSIEHLLIK

-59 ALNIDADALWQG
+59 AFNIDADTLWQG
-71 MLQHLSKNRSGNA
+71 MLQHLAKNRSGNA
-84 GNPSFSPFML
+84 GKPSFSPFMV
-94 QWFEQAWLNASLY
+94 QWFEQAWINASLY
-107 YGHDRIRSGVLFDA
+107 YGHDHIRSGVLFDA
-121 LLEMTDRLPGGHF
+121 LLEIKDRLPGGHF
-134 ALLDGISQET
+134 SQLDGISQET
-144 LRQEFNA
+144 LRQEFKA
-151 ITQGSVE
+151 ITEGSVE
-158 SLASKHTAPT
+158 SITSTKSN
-168 AASATATD
+168 AASESA
-176 KPGRPGAA
+176 GRPGAA
-184 ISATPDGGAL
+184 ISTTPDGGAL

-365 FQIVKVE
+365 FQLIKVE

-396 LITDAAIKAAV
+396 LITDGAIKAAV

-449 AQLAHIA
+449 AELAHIV
-456 RRLSHLDAERKQG
+456 RRLAHLDEEGEQG
-469 ITPPPALLEELNV
+469 ITTPDALIEELNA
-482 EMARLQTEL
+482 EMARLQSEL

-497 WQIELALVLKLHE
+497 WQIELALVMKLQE
-510 HRPAIGEDKDAA
+510 QRPAFQDSNADKNAKRQDV
-522 AQELTPDMR
+522 TPEMR

-536 ARQELKANQGKTPY
+536 ARGELKANQGKSPY

-566 WTGVPVGSMVSDLAL
+566 WTGVPVGSMVSDLAI
-581 ALLEFDDKMI
+581 ALLEFDDNLI

-597 DQSVAKIGKTLRARA
+597 DQAIAKIGKTLRARA
-612 AGLTRSDAP
+612 AGLTRSDSP

-635 TETARALAEYLFG
+635 TETARAIAEYIFG

-692 RPYSVVL
+692 RPYSVIL

-709 VAVMFFQVFDR
+709 VAAMFYQVFDR
-720 GVMRDG
+720 GSMRDG
-726 EGREIDFTNTVILMT
+726 EGREIDFTNSVIILT
-741 SNLGADTTMDMW
+741 SNLGSDRIMELW
-753 QKQTTPD
+753 QNHMISETEEEVT
-760 IEASPLAEEAPAKG
+760 SEAPAKV
-774 KKSAKA
+774 KKGAKA
-780 KIDAE
+780 KADDAE
-785 QAVLEAIAKAD
+785 KAALDSFAAAI
-796 EAATELPPLSID
+796 EQPVLSID
-808 TVEMAIQQ
+808 KVEAEIQPE
-816 DLLRFFPQALL
+816 LLQFFPQALL

-834 YLPLDKPA
+834 YLPLDRQA
-842 LKQIVMLKLDKVALR
+842 LKQIVSLKLDKVAQR
-857 LQHTH
+857 LQETH
-862 KMQMRCQPE
+862 KMQMRCQPA
-871 VIEHLAELCQRPEL
+871 VIEHLADLCQRPEL

-891 ALIDRQLLPSIARTL
+891 ALIDRQLLPNVARTL
-906 LGFMVDD
+906 LGFMVED
-913 NVPDILSLM
+913 NVPDILSLV
-922 MDDNKQ
+922 MDDKKQ
-928 ITCDFLDLAEEVKSS
+928 IACDFLDFDDDASRSESNIRSGQEATV
-943 AAVAQAEQVG
+943 
-953 AA
+953 